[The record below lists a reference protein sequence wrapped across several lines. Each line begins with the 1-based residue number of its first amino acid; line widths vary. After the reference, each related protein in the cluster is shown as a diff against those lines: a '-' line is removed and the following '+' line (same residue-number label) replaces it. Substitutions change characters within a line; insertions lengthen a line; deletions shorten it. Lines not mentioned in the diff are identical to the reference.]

1 MTRRSTIAC
10 LTAGLLTLSAA
21 AEVVRS
27 RAPAQPETEG
37 VPQSEPEAEPS
48 TDPQPPPEQ
57 RTATV
62 VLRDGQ
68 VLTGILVSE
77 SDEAVVLEINGV
89 RTTIGAEHIRES
101 YIQPPV
107 EERYLQIRATVPDD
121 DPERL
126 VQLAEWLI
134 TRNRPD
140 LALPDLELALKAD
153 PFNARAREL
162 KVLAVEASRLLTP
175 LRNNDPQ
182 PGPATDTRPTLPS
195 APPFPLI
202 SEDDVNIIRVYEV
215 DLDDPPKLSI
225 ERSVMESFIEQ
236 YGSDPAMP
244 STQAGR
250 EALLSSAPV
259 EQLRMLFTLKAR
271 DHYPGVRVLTEPDA
285 LTRFRD
291 DVYRG
296 WLARGCATSR
306 CHGGASAGR
315 LWIPRAASPDAR
327 TYLTTFLILD
337 RFRTTDGM
345 PLINYDQPEM
355 SPLLQAGL
363 PKRAAVYPHPEVDG
377 WRSVFRGTSSGS
389 FRASS
394 DWIRA
399 MYTPRPD
406 YPVDYT
412 PPSAMVPGEQPGT
425 PPR

>member
-1 MTRRSTIAC
+1 MSRRSTIAC
-10 LTAGLLTLSAA
+10 LAAGLFTLAA
-21 AEVVRS
+21 AARPQS
-27 RAPAQPETEG
+27 PTQADAPAQPETDAAAELQ
-37 VPQSEPEAEPS
+37 PTAEP
-48 TDPQPPPEQ
+48 

-68 VLTGILVSE
+68 VLTGTLISE

-107 EERYLQIRATVPDD
+107 EERYRQIRGTVADD

-162 KVLAVEASRLLTP
+162 KVLAVEAARLLAPREGNEPRQATEP
-175 LRNNDPQ
+175 IARPDA
-182 PGPATDTRPTLPS
+182 PA
-195 APPFPLI
+195 APVFPLI
-202 SEDDVNIIRVYEV
+202 SDEDVNTIRVYEV

-236 YGSDPAMP
+236 YGTDPAMP
-244 STQAGR
+244 TTQAGR
-250 EALLSSAPV
+250 EALLSAPPI

-271 DHYPGVRVLTEPDA
+271 DHYHGVRVLTEPDA

-296 WLARGCATSR
+296 WLARGCATAR
-306 CHGGASAGR
+306 CHGGAAAGR

-337 RFRTTDGM
+337 RYRTTDGM

-355 SPLLQAGL
+355 SLLLQAGL
-363 PKRAAVYPHPEVDG
+363 PKRAATYPHPEVDG
-377 WRSVFRGTSSGS
+377 WRSVFRGAASSG
-389 FRASS
+389 FRASA
-394 DWIRA
+394 DWIGA
-399 MYTPRPD
+399 MYTPRPE

-412 PPSAMVPGEQPGT
+412 PPSAMVPEEQPGT